1 MIFTKIYI
9 DNLYSFHDCEIDL
22 SLKGNVGRST
32 IPHEHLKG
40 HEKFR
45 FRKVCIIS
53 GANASG
59 KTALGKVLCNIQNLW
74 ERDKAHVKLKIL
86 SDILEAISDKNKKG
100 KIEVE
105 FVTSL
110 KDKYYLNYLKI
121 EIKPNERIFDIISNS
136 VLSSKV
142 EIKTDDNIHSAR
154 EKLKNKEKEKN
165 PLKLGTLPKLEEESS
180 WWIYILS
187 RNSDNN
193 LLSELMDKEILE
205 RILFDMD
212 SSIISVE
219 NIKNDEFRI
228 IFNNGDKLLIDSK
241 GVTDR
246 DRLSSGTYD
255 SLDIAILLSVIVKHK
270 KEDDKNKKTTHTYF
284 IDEKMSRVHSELEIN
299 ILNLM
304 IDKLPH
310 NAQLFYTTH
319 NYDVL
324 EMNLPLHSF
333 LFMGKKQGKTIIV
346 QPEKNEII
354 RKNKK
359 NLLYFLKNDFFSILP
374 ETDRIDELL
383 FNDD

>member
-40 HEKFR
+40 YEKFR
-45 FRKVCIIS
+45 FRRVCIIS

-59 KTALGKVLCNIQNLW
+59 KTALGKVLFYVQNLCCG
-74 ERDKAHVKLKIL
+74 ERRIATNELVKCINNKEKDGVIKI
-86 SDILEAISDKNKKG
+86 
-100 KIEVE
+100 E
-105 FVTSL
+105 FVTKML
-110 KDKYYLNYLKI
+110 GENKYCFNYM
-121 EIKPNERIFDIISNS
+121 E
-136 VLSSKV
+136 
-142 EIKTDDNIHSAR
+142 
-154 EKLKNKEKEKN
+154 
-165 PLKLGTLPKLEEESS
+165 
-180 WWIYILS
+180 IYIKNDKSLPNVKNYSIKLS
-187 RNSDNN
+187 KKDTVSDARKKIQKSNELCGLNCLQPFATSWGYIFSENMEDPNIPTMNYIDNN
-193 LLSELMDKEILE
+193 VLKEILMN
-205 RILFDMD
+205 MD
-212 SSIISVE
+212 SSIKSVD
-219 NIKNDEFRI
+219 NIENDEFRI
-228 IFNNGDKLLIDSK
+228 IFSNGDKLLIDSNGITNK
-241 GVTDR
+241 E
-246 DRLSSGTYD
+246 RLSSGTFD
-255 SLDIAILLSVIVKHK
+255 SIKIALLLSKIISDK
-270 KEDDKNKKTTHTYF
+270 KDCITSDKCITHTYF
-284 IDEKMSRVHSELEIN
+284 LDERMSKVHSELEVSIV
-299 ILNLM
+299 NLM